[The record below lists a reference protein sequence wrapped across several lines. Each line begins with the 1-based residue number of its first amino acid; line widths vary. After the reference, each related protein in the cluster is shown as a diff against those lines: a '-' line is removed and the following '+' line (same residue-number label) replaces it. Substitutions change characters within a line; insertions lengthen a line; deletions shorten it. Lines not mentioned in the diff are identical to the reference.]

1 MLFYHWLFPT
11 RALQSP
17 HPSPPLPCI
26 TIPPPLSS
34 PPLHYNPPT
43 PLLPSLALQF
53 PYPSLPLPLD
63 ETEQVVLKVNCHQVL
78 LKERNYQH
86 NDESQEQ
93 TEVL

>member
-43 PLLPSLALQF
+43 PLLPSLALQS
-53 PYPSLPLPLD
+53 PYPSPSLPCITIPLPLSPSPFRRD
-63 ETEQVVLKVNCHQVL
+63 
-78 LKERNYQH
+78 
-86 NDESQEQ
+86 
-93 TEVL
+93 